1 MIRRTIPACAVLVAL
16 AIPASAAAKLPSF
29 PSSSIVPKVSIGGV
43 SLGQSQKKAKAAW
56 GTKGGTCTFDQNFG
70 SCTFE
75 AGTSG
80 TAQWTADD
88 GKVTSV
94 RIYTGSSGSTPN
106 FKTPLTALKT
116 SKGIGIGST
125 LKAVKQAYPTG
136 KGDKTYWA
144 IGGARLKPYTTFIV
158 SAGRVTQIT
167 TGDGKHQG

>member
-1 MIRRTIPACAVLVAL
+1 MTRRMIPVGAALLAL
-16 AIPASAAAKLPSF
+16 ALPAAASAKLPSF
-29 PSSSIVPKVSIGGV
+29 PSTSIVIKSSIGGV
-43 SLGQSQKKAKAAW
+43 SLGQSQKNAKAAW

-94 RIYTGSSGSTPN
+94 RIYTGTTGSTPN

-136 KGDKTYWA
+136 KGDKNYWA
-144 IGGARLKPYTTFIV
+144 VGGARLKPYTTFVV
-158 SAGRVTQIT
+158 SSGRVTQIT